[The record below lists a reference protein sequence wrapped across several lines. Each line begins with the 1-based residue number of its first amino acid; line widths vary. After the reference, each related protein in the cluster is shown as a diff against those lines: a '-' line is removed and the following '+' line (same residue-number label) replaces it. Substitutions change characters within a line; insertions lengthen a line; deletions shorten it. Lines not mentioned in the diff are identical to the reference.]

1 MEVTNQVKNQVKNQ
15 AKNQAKKLFILL
27 TEGYL
32 DKTSLTTFT
41 VVAIIVA
48 FFAAWTANSTTQM
61 TFTNTVFR
69 SFFHNCEFDTL
80 C

>member
-1 MEVTNQVKNQVKNQ
+1 MEVTNQVKNQAKNQ
-15 AKNQAKKLFILL
+15 VKNQAKKLFILL

-48 FFAAWTANSTTQM
+48 FFAAWTTNSTTQM
-61 TFTNTVFR
+61 TFTNAI
-69 SFFHNCEFDTL
+69 SSSFHNYEYYIL
-80 C
+80 S

>member
-1 MEVTNQVKNQVKNQ
+1 MEVTNPVRNQ

-48 FFAAWTANSTTQM
+48 FFAAGATNGTTQM
-61 TFTNTVFR
+61 AFTNTNTR
-69 SFFHNCEFDTL
+69 FFHMLTDA
-80 C
+80 

>member
-1 MEVTNQVKNQVKNQ
+1 MEVTNPVRNQ

-48 FFAAWTANSTTQM
+48 FFAAWTTNSTTKV
-61 TFTNTVFR
+61 TFTNTI
-69 SFFHNCEFDTL
+69 SSSFHNC
-80 C
+80 

>member
-1 MEVTNQVKNQVKNQ
+1 MEVTNQVKNQV
-15 AKNQAKKLFILL
+15 KNQAKKLFILL

-48 FFAAWTANSTTQM
+48 FFAAWTANSPTQM
-61 TFTNTVFR
+61 TFTNAISR
-69 SFFHNCEFDTL
+69 SRFHNYEYRIL
-80 C
+80 S